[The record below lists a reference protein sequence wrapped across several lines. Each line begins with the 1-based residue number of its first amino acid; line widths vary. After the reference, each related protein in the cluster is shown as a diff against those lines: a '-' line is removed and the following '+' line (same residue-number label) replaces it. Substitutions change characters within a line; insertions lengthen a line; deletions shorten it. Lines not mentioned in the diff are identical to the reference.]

1 MRPARSYGFSG
12 RTVANLDRR
21 VNNRRVSNLGTVL
34 RRGFARAGL
43 QSSLTVWVAL
53 LALIIASPILA
64 PGSLSGSA
72 LRGMLPFA
80 AVLAIAAIGQTLVI
94 QQGGLDFSV
103 PGAISLS
110 AIILTH
116 HAGQQESGVVGAIVI
131 ALVVGTAAGAV
142 SGLLVARASIQP
154 IIATLGVGALLVGV
168 ADQVSNQLVVPAPAR
183 FTHFMLEKT
192 LGIPNTF
199 VIAVVLVILVA
210 IPMRKTVFGRQL
222 EFTGTSAAAAR
233 TAGLPVVR
241 IRVAA
246 YALAGTFYA
255 VAGIVLAG
263 YLGNPDINAGNPYLL
278 STVTAVVLGGAA
290 LTGGRAS
297 VIATAVAAV
306 FLVQLEQVILSS
318 GAEVWAQYMTQGV
331 VIALAM
337 AVRTVPWRL
346 LGRRLRRDPEPTL
359 AQPTAEPT

>member
-1 MRPARSYGFSG
+1 MWIA
-12 RTVANLDRR
+12 L
-21 VNNRRVSNLGTVL
+21 
-34 RRGFARAGL
+34 
-43 QSSLTVWVAL
+43 VAL
-53 LALIIASPILA
+53 VVVSPILA

-80 AVLAIAAIGQTLVI
+80 AVLAIASIGQTLVI

-116 HAGQQESGVVGAIVI
+116 HAGQQESGVVGAIAI
-131 ALVVGTAAGAV
+131 ALVVGTAAGAL
-142 SGLLVARASIQP
+142 SGLLVARGSIQP
-154 IIATLGVGALLVGV
+154 IIATLGVGALLVGA
-168 ADQVSNQLVVPAPAR
+168 ADQASNQLVVPAPPQ

-192 LGIPNTF
+192 AGIPDTF
-199 VIAVVLVILVA
+199 AIAVILVILVA

-222 EFTGTSAAAAR
+222 EFTGTSPAAAR

-241 IRVAA
+241 LRVTA

-255 VAGIVLAG
+255 IAGIVLAG
-263 YLGNPDINAGNPYLL
+263 YLGNPDINAGSPYLL

-297 VIATAVAAV
+297 VVATGVAAL

-318 GAEVWAQYMTQGV
+318 GAEVWAQYMIQGV

-337 AVRTVPWRL
+337 AIRTIPWRL
-346 LGRRLRRDPEPTL
+346 LARRFRHEPEPAL
-359 AQPTAEPT
+359 PQPTAEPT

>member
-1 MRPARSYGFSG
+1 MSKSFGIGGVRNA
-12 RTVANLDRR
+12 A
-21 VNNRRVSNLGTVL
+21 
-34 RRGFARAGL
+34 ARAGR
-43 QSSLTVWVAL
+43 QGNLTVWVAL
-53 LALIIASPILA
+53 LLLIVASPILA

-116 HAGQQESGVVGAIVI
+116 HADQHESGLIGAIVI
-131 ALVVGTAAGAV
+131 ALVVGTAAGAL
-142 SGLLVARASIQP
+142 SGLLVARGSIQP

-168 ADQVSNQLVVPAPAR
+168 SDQVSNQLVVPAPAQ
-183 FTHFMLEKT
+183 FTNFMLEKT
-192 LGIPNTF
+192 VGIPNTF
-199 VIAVVLVILVA
+199 LIAVVLVILVA

-222 EFTGTSAAAAR
+222 EFTGTSPVAAR

-241 IRVAA
+241 LRVAA

-255 VAGIVLAG
+255 IAGIVLAG
-263 YLGNPDINAGNPYLL
+263 YLGNPDIDAGNPYLL

-297 VIATAVAAV
+297 VVATAVAAL
-306 FLVQLEQVILSS
+306 FLVQLEQVILAS
-318 GAEVWAQYMTQGV
+318 GSEVWAQYMIQGV

-337 AVRTVPWRL
+337 LVRMVPWRTL
-346 LGRRLRRDPEPTL
+346 TSHRHGREPSAPTPRVEPT
-359 AQPTAEPT
+359 